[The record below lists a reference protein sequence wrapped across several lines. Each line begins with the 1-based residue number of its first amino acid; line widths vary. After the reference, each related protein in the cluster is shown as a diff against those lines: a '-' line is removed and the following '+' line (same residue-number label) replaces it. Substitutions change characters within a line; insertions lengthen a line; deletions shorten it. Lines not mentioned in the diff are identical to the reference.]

1 MKFTRLND
9 DGILVDYYTGLPV
22 DDSGVDIIASGK
34 VISSVSMM
42 DAKLEP
48 GVSARQRYIEN
59 LNKDPK
65 AASVLAREYFER
77 NHKASLEGFR
87 AYSEPTNGGVEQ

>member
-1 MKFTRLND
+1 MKFTKLND

-22 DDSGVDIIASGK
+22 DDAAVSISASSK
-34 VISSVSMM
+34 VISNISMM
-42 DAKLEP
+42 DAKVEP

-65 AASVLAREYFER
+65 AASVLAREYFEK
-77 NHKASLEGFR
+77 NHKASLSGFR
-87 AYSEPTNGGVEQ
+87 AYSENPNGGVEQ

>member
-1 MKFTRLND
+1 MIFTKYND
-9 DGILVDYYTGLPV
+9 SGILVDAKTGAIIK
-22 DDSGVDIIASGK
+22 DSELELN
-34 VISSVSMM
+34 ISSMVVSNIAMM

-65 AASVLAREYFER
+65 AASVLAREYFEK
-77 NHKASLEGFR
+77 NHKASLSGFR
-87 AYSEPTNGGVEQ
+87 AYSENPNGGVEQ